1 MEVCT
6 TRQRFIFTTFCDCK
20 KKGADKMAIEKGLLI
35 HWWHYYGKCIYTF
48 AELKEFEKL
57 AEANPNKVQLIAINV
72 DGDKVD
78 TKAVVAKR
86 QLTLPVI
93 KDQLKITAERY
104 QLIGT
109 PTSFVITPEGN
120 IQAKY
125 EGAIPAADLDKLFKG

>member
-1 MEVCT
+1 M
-6 TRQRFIFTTFCDCK
+6 K
-20 KKGADKMAIEKGLLI
+20 
-35 HWWHYYGKCIYTF
+35 
-48 AELKEFEKL
+48 KL

-125 EGAIPAADLDKLFKG
+125 EGAIPAEDLDRLFKG